1 MGKKNKQKL
10 RSCSGCEECCIMP
23 SIPELNK
30 PKQTRCKHLCVIG
43 KGCSI
48 HRRRP
53 NVCKDFQCVWSYG
66 KLSNKNRPDNIG
78 MISYYVDTHLGKT
91 VFVTE
96 TRVNAYV
103 ENPIAKDE
111 IIEFAEKNKMPIIIA
126 TYDGKANMMVL

>member
-1 MGKKNKQKL
+1 
-10 RSCSGCEECCIMP
+10 
-23 SIPELNK
+23 
-30 PKQTRCKHLCVIG
+30 
-43 KGCSI
+43 
-48 HRRRP
+48 
-53 NVCKDFQCVWSYG
+53 
-66 KLSNKNRPDNIG
+66 
-78 MISYYVDTHLGKT
+78 MISYYIDTHLGKT